1 MMDFVVEG
9 TVGEHMRTRVSDPS
23 HLDKASVG
31 NVFETGKFS
40 TARAPATTARGSSPM
55 GYGPWKLGALHHDT
69 QCCQKLVVVISL
81 TALIV
86 LVHGIGKVGQPC
98 RSGSSP
104 QTDGFMTC
112 NTSPVVPFSPRNSM
126 CRAHGNIILGKAM
139 SHGLCL
145 LLFWAVCDRGC
156 CFMCMS
162 KPSLGAF
169 LSQP

>member
-31 NVFETGKFS
+31 NVFEAGKFS

-69 QCCQKLVVVISL
+69 QCCQKLVVVIGL

-112 NTSPVVPFSPRNSM
+112 DNSPVVPFSPRNSM

-169 LSQP
+169 LSHP